1 MTCSHQSLV
10 DVIVVIYTIKRHIFN
25 NIMFCFK
32 IHEGNNIVNAT
43 SSPLAPWNPL
53 LWMLSF
59 NIQYFQIST
68 FLFLLG
74 KLQFN
79 LSFASWNLISQQF
92 DNLQYLCCWA
102 MNLTRFSL
110 CNFSKLSKLNLI
122 SWFELVI
129 HNECHNPSL
138 AKLLKIIYNWL
149 SNIVVEFETI
159 NYP

>member
-1 MTCSHQSLV
+1 M
-10 DVIVVIYTIKRHIFN
+10 VVVFGNLLCEN
-25 NIMFCFK
+25 NIVKGNF
-32 IHEGNNIVNAT
+32 EGNNIVNAT
-43 SSPLAPWNPL
+43 FSPLAHWNPL

-68 FLFLLG
+68 FWFLLG

-102 MNLTRFSL
+102 MNLTWFSL

-122 SWFELVI
+122 SSFKLMI
-129 HNECHNPSL
+129 HNKCHNPLL

-149 SNIVVEFETI
+149 SNVVVEFETI